1 MIEISAK
8 CPFWQNHEAQKSV
21 LHVCYLSKIYE
32 KCFWEVERYFC
43 TNRSHINY
51 IRTMVCH
58 FQVPHVEV
66 KMQFQ
71 STCKT
76 CMFFQKNTFFSFFQN
91 DTKKQFQNCSIQKKM
106 IKIER
111 THLSLKCFSKKSK
124 LTSQFVVKVLRFLK
138 ISHFAP
144 KTAKIAQN
152 TK

>member
-1 MIEISAK
+1 
-8 CPFWQNHEAQKSV
+8 
-21 LHVCYLSKIYE
+21 
-32 KCFWEVERYFC
+32 
-43 TNRSHINY
+43 
-51 IRTMVCH
+51 MVCH

-91 DTKKQFQNCSIQKKM
+91 DTEKQFQNCSIQKKM

-111 THLSLKCFSKKSK
+111 IHYKRKILSLKVFSKKSK
-124 LTSQFVVKVLRFLK
+124 LTSQFVVKVFRFPK

-144 KTAKIAQN
+144 KTAKIAKN
-152 TK
+152 TNYSNLLMAFLRRTKWFSEKNFRDLNSLFSYFLSIFYFFIDF